1 MLRIDPLLNHIQTTI
16 NDFTNKNISC
26 DDKNLFKKLKLI
38 NLLFKFNDKYF
49 CSDYYNDREFLY
61 IKLYGI
67 DNNNGDKSIK
77 AIKKIGIKT
86 DKFIKRLKLEENIK
100 DNTRKEIINNIKYHL
115 FFNGLGD
122 IIINMNEY
130 FWIYHYKDDL
140 NDKNYFNSINE
151 NTENPLYTYN
161 KIIVKANDII
171 RFQNIIFFDK
181 TFIFWKQKS
190 LKILY
195 YDLSTNDIN
204 SKKDTKEKKN
214 KFNQNVK
221 ILSLKDI
228 EGEKQIEI
236 ETPIF
241 MFKSL
246 QKLFIVTNFSEESNT
261 YDLFE
266 IKLEKD
272 NIILV
277 NSFLIYMNINE
288 KIQNDELLIFAK
300 FIFNQKYL
308 VIFSSYYLYL
318 LKNDENKK
326 NIYKEIMRKEHNIVG
341 YFTVKEIFEEET
353 CFIAQDDR
361 SKDCLFFDVMAW
373 IKE

>member
-1 MLRIDPLLNHIQTTI
+1 
-16 NDFTNKNISC
+16 
-26 DDKNLFKKLKLI
+26 
-38 NLLFKFNDKYF
+38 
-49 CSDYYNDREFLY
+49 
-61 IKLYGI
+61 
-67 DNNNGDKSIK
+67 
-77 AIKKIGIKT
+77 
-86 DKFIKRLKLEENIK
+86 
-100 DNTRKEIINNIKYHL
+100 
-115 FFNGLGD
+115 
-122 IIINMNEY
+122 MNEY

-246 QKLFIVTNFSEESNT
+246 QKLFIVTNFSEENNT

-300 FIFNQKYL
+300 FILNQKYL

-318 LKNDENKK
+318 LKNDENK
-326 NIYKEIMRKEHNIVG
+326 NNNYKEIMRKEHNIVG

>member
-1 MLRIDPLLNHIQTTI
+1 MILQ
-16 NDFTNKNISC
+16 
-26 DDKNLFKKLKLI
+26 LKI
-38 NLLFKFNDKYF
+38 FFKFNDKYF

-67 DNNNGDKSIK
+67 DNDNGDKSIK

-204 SKKDTKEKKN
+204 SKKDTKEEKN

-318 LKNDENKK
+318 LKNDENK
-326 NIYKEIMRKEHNIVG
+326 NNNYKEIMRKEHNIVG

-373 IKE
+373 IQE